1 VSKATKS
8 VVRENGNLVA
18 ERKERESIMSAYAQ
32 KLESAR
38 KLFEQHNTGI
48 EDESK
53 QLNFD
58 IFVSNL
64 KAEGGTSEE
73 GLSECSFEDI
83 AEFGTTAGC
92 KFPRLL
98 AKQIAKIFRAKPAK
112 TKVITEKKALLMNTR
127 ELLQAYNPKEDDA
140 VSLRLRLVSK
150 SMTCIVFNEDG
161 TVNVDA
167 SVVCIEDIKEDYEP
181 RTVFIGADGVPQ
193 KVHRVGRR
201 PASTLAENP
210 LLPDRP
216 LRGATETCDQTHRSW
231 EKVPHKVR
239 VLLRLAL
246 TTGELSIDQVGRI
259 HDTLDLLIGKSEE
272 DMVSI
277 TSQRF
282 HKAALLYN
290 DKKLEGTLPT
300 LKIVRNGST
309 KARKQ
314 DPFFKSQ
321 GHKRF

>member
-1 VSKATKS
+1 
-8 VVRENGNLVA
+8 
-18 ERKERESIMSAYAQ
+18 MSAYAQ

-38 KLFEQHNTGI
+38 KLFEQHNAQI
-48 EDESK
+48 EDETKKLS
-53 QLNFD
+53 FD

-83 AEFGTTAGC
+83 AEFGTVEG
-92 KFPRLL
+92 KRFPRLL
-98 AKQIAKIFRAKPAK
+98 AKRVAKVFRKKEAKSK
-112 TKVITEKKALLMNTR
+112 FITEKKARLMNTR
-127 ELLQAYNPKEDDA
+127 ELLQAYNPKENDA
-140 VSLRLRLVSK
+140 ISSRLKLVVTGS
-150 SMTCIVFNEDG
+150 SEFDPNLNPCIVFNEDG
-161 TVNVDA
+161 SVNIDA
-167 SVVCIEDIKEDYEP
+167 SVACIEDIKEGYEP

-193 KVHRVGRR
+193 KVYAVGQR
-201 PASTLAENP
+201 PGNAVAENP

-216 LRGATETCDQTHRSW
+216 LRGATETCDTTYRSW

-246 TTGELSIDQVGRI
+246 TTGELVIDQVGRI

-272 DMVSI
+272 DMISI

-309 KARKQ
+309 KAKKQ

-321 GHKRF
+321 GHKRY